1 MRECNIGESGGEQ
14 IRDWVAP
21 VSSTS
26 FHSTGYPGD
35 LKFPGRSDQYFSIF
49 RLVGNRQQLDISLW
63 TDSVRRQQIIYHIIG
78 NEGGGTPALQL
89 PDGKGRRR
97 GGENPAG
104 GARGGRRCEG
114 ELRFFLQNANISS
127 SSQSTRELWIG
138 GRLHVHVPVFS
149 REESESEKV

>member
-1 MRECNIGESGGEQ
+1 ME
-14 IRDWVAP
+14 
-21 VSSTS
+21 
-26 FHSTGYPGD
+26 TGQVY
-35 LKFPGRSDQYFSIF
+35 
-49 RLVGNRQQLDISLW
+49 ISW
-63 TDSVRRQQIIYHIIG
+63 TDMICAAGFHIG
-78 NEGGGTPALQL
+78 DENGGTPALQL

>member
-1 MRECNIGESGGEQ
+1 MRGCSTGGGEESELGG
-14 IRDWVAP
+14 A
-21 VSSTS
+21 S
-26 FHSTGYPGD
+26 FHLQPYR
-35 LKFPGRSDQYFSIF
+35 LPGRPQVPGQVRPIFFNFSS
-49 RLVGNRQQLDISLW
+49 GNRRQLDISLW
-63 TDSVRRQQIIYHIIG
+63 TDSVCRQQIIYHIIG

>member
-1 MRECNIGESGGEQ
+1 MECSIGESGGEQ
-14 IRDWVAP
+14 IRGWVAP

-26 FHSTGYPGD
+26 FHSTGYPRD
-35 LKFPGRSDQYFSIF
+35 IKFP
-49 RLVGNRQQLDISLW
+49 
-63 TDSVRRQQIIYHIIG
+63 RRQQIIYHIIG

>member
-1 MRECNIGESGGEQ
+1 MTNTFKEHLQRAILEIF
-14 IRDWVAP
+14 I
-21 VSSTS
+21 S
-26 FHSTGYPGD
+26 FLYH
-35 LKFPGRSDQYFSIF
+35 I
-49 RLVGNRQQLDISLW
+49 ISYHIILYY
-63 TDSVRRQQIIYHIIG
+63 IIYHIIG